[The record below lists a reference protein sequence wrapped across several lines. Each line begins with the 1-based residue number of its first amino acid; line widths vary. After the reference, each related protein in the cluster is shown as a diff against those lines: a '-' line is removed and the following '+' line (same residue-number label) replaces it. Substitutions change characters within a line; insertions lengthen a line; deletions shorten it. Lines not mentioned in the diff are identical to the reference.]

1 MNKDMG
7 KAGIPASRKCRA
19 DKMMMEP
26 PVSVLFVDNTRAG
39 MLAKMLQKEEKRLG
53 GITSYRV
60 RIAESAGMALS
71 RLLPSTNP
79 WGPGDCGR
87 QDCVVCNQQD
97 EKQQDCRR
105 WNNLYENQCQ
115 TCKVNVLKDGEESNI
130 LMKDGKELYIGESS
144 RSLYERSKVHQKDKE
159 DREDDSHQ
167 VKHWVL
173 DHPDLLLWPAFKI
186 H

>member
-1 MNKDMG
+1 MMEKKLTKLARKGKKRGPDRQSVTLGGIKRQKKSQKRRTKRQMNKDMG
-7 KAGIPASRKCRA
+7 KAGIPASRKSRA

-79 WGPGDCGR
+79 WG
-87 QDCVVCNQQD
+87 
-97 EKQQDCRR
+97 
-105 WNNLYENQCQ
+105 
-115 TCKVNVLKDGEESNI
+115 S
-130 LMKDGKELYIGESS
+130 
-144 RSLYERSKVHQKDKE
+144 
-159 DREDDSHQ
+159 
-167 VKHWVL
+167 
-173 DHPDLLLWPAFKI
+173 
-186 H
+186 